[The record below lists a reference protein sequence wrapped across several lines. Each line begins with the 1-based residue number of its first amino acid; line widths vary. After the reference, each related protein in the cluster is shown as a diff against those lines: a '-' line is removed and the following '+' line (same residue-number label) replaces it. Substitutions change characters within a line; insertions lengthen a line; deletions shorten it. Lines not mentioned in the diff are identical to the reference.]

1 MKSKP
6 SRHAA
11 IHILFLI
18 ALFGAFLISTLF
30 IVLFGARIYNKI
42 VNDTDQSFFSR
53 TTLSYVTEK
62 IRQHDEHGSVS
73 IFRQDNPELSGLV
86 LTQEIN
92 ENQYH
97 TYFYPYDGYL
107 KEITVSEATS
117 FNPAFGNN
125 IVPISSF
132 LVEKS
137 NGLYHFV
144 LTDNDSH
151 PVEFYVTVRSN
162 SQGGVQIE

>member
-53 TTLSYVTEK
+53 TTLSYFTEK

-86 LTQEIN
+86 LTQKIN
-92 ENQYH
+92 ENQ
-97 TYFYPYDGYL
+97 
-107 KEITVSEATS
+107 
-117 FNPAFGNN
+117 
-125 IVPISSF
+125 
-132 LVEKS
+132 
-137 NGLYHFV
+137 
-144 LTDNDSH
+144 
-151 PVEFYVTVRSN
+151 
-162 SQGGVQIE
+162 